1 MSPAFTKGV
10 GDRLPKA
17 AITFD
22 RFHGVKIINDTV
34 ERVRMLHQTR
44 YIWLRNPANLSVR
57 QRARHEGLGTA

>member
-10 GDRLPKA
+10 GDGLPKA

-34 ERVRMLHQTR
+34 ERVRMLHDTW
-44 YIWLRNPANLSVR
+44 YIWLCNPANPSAR
-57 QRARHEGLGTA
+57 QRARLESPGTA